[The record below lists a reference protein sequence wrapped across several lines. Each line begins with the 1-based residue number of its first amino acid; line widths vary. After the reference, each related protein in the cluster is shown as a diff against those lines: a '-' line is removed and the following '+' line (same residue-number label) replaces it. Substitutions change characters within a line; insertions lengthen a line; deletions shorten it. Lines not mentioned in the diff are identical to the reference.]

1 VDSLDSFL
9 SHRIEQL
16 VAGKP
21 APVDLRAIAV
31 HCGVLSVEER
41 EMIPEAVMTPEGTGF
56 RIYVQSNFR
65 HLPGAGV
72 RQRFSLAHEIA
83 HTLFFEE
90 RDGTMK
96 PLRGAPTGDRLE
108 AACHQ
113 GAGMLLVPNSLL
125 RRELK
130 SSPRPLGA
138 TCLVRLAE
146 FFDVSVEVIMRRVY
160 GVGAF
165 EGEFAPV
172 LLRHQPNAVFT
183 VEYAV
188 YPPWLK
194 ALLPTP
200 RRGVDFAAWF
210 GVENAGRDVRGGTP
224 GTEASWTRETPQGLL
239 VATPVD
245 ITGSLRIVELQI
257 GASEPPRER
266 EALVG

>member
-1 VDSLDSFL
+1 
-9 SHRIEQL
+9 
-16 VAGKP
+16 
-21 APVDLRAIAV
+21 
-31 HCGVLSVEER
+31 
-41 EMIPEAVMTPEGTGF
+41 MIPEAVMTPEGTGF

-83 HTLFFEE
+83 HTFFFEE

-113 GAGMLLVPNSLL
+113 GAAMLLVPNGLL

-130 SSPRPLGA
+130 SSARPLGA

-146 FFDVSVEVIMRRVY
+146 FFDVSVEVTMRRVHA
-160 GVGAF
+160 VGAF
-165 EGEFAPV
+165 DGQFAPV
-172 LLRHQPNAVFT
+172 LLRRQPNAAFT
-183 VEYAV
+183 VEFAV

-200 RRGVDFAAWF
+200 RRGLDFATWF
-210 GVENAGRDVRGGTP
+210 GVKTASEDTRIDGP
-224 GTEASWTRETPQGLL
+224 GPVTSWTKQTPQGLL

-245 ITGSLRIVELQI
+245 ITASQRIVELQI
-257 GASEPPRER
+257 GGTEPPGER
-266 EALVG
+266 EGFVG